1 MASFGEYGS
10 FQFWRKGRYPRD
22 FAVIFLCSFALI
34 VPLYLERSVSF
45 KGSCVENEVGT
56 SCNSVA
62 ITRIEVSE
70 SKMAEK
76 TQDVYDV
83 IICGTD
89 LVQSILS
96 SALSRAGKKVLHC
109 DGNDWYGGFDAVLYG
124 GGTLDLFIEQCME
137 NQRQEDKN
145 GEDVSESGKEFI
157 PILPKEKYASLK
169 LHSQTVLPQ
178 EDSNDKTTSVDV
190 AAKEDTDE
198 IEIENLAIHEDAVD
212 GEGEEDIISNA
223 TNNNLKATE
232 PNNNIE
238 QVDGFSLDISP
249 CLLYASGDA
258 VEGMV
263 KSGVSDYLEFKSVE
277 GLFVLMGEDDSSK
290 SSSRRVNRHRNK
302 SAAATES
309 SDGKTNDK
317 LVSYRVPC
325 SKADVFRSKLLSPVD
340 KRRLMKFLQLITDYG
355 MAMASQSTETN
366 NTDDD
371 DDDEALNDNEEE
383 NSVNTKLPTST
394 TNSGEDAIQSVNER
408 HLHRGRA
415 LSRPQN
421 KATPSSSDMESLIR
435 CVRDDVSFSDFLRN
449 VAKLPDRLAVVVVY
463 ALALSP
469 FGYNKNDGSEP
480 ISDAMTRIS
489 RYSTKEG
496 VEDLLLHVT
505 ALGRFGNTAFLTA
518 MYGSGELSQAFCR
531 SGAVYGSTYML
542 RRPPLRITL
551 EQSSSRVSGVV
562 LGGEGI
568 VGFDDEVVDQEIL
581 CEHVIVPS
589 TMVDPSVVQNAFRT
603 RTYRRISILRGKLVT
618 AEREDSD
625 TDNSTEQRYAI
636 IIPPGTR
643 GLSNQSAIHVLALDD
658 SVCISPRGKDYT
670 VLHLTMTSPDD
681 CDSNE
686 VCDETLGQAVQ
697 HLIESHRSSNDET
710 SAVEECHHVSFS
722 FTSDSPDSITEDNQT
737 TGLHIAYRDTQSI
750 TCDSAFREAKRIFD
764 KICPDAD
771 FLGLSKKVEDEI
783 VYRNEEDSDD
793 EKLVLDSAVT
803 MIEAPKSTSETSQEE
818 VKATQEEPQEEV
830 KASQKERSIG

>member
-1 MASFGEYGS
+1 
-10 FQFWRKGRYPRD
+10 
-22 FAVIFLCSFALI
+22 
-34 VPLYLERSVSF
+34 
-45 KGSCVENEVGT
+45 
-56 SCNSVA
+56 
-62 ITRIEVSE
+62 
-70 SKMAEK
+70 MAEA

-124 GGTLDLFIEQCME
+124 GGTLDLFIEQCMD
-137 NQRQEDKN
+137 NQLQEKVDNNDAVADVN
-145 GEDVSESGKEFI
+145 GVVGKERDSI
-157 PILPKEKYASLK
+157 SILPKEKYASLR
-169 LHSQTVLPQ
+169 LHSQTILVQ
-178 EDSNDKTTSVDV
+178 SDKDKTTIADV
-190 AAKEDTDE
+190 VVKEDTADSK
-198 IEIENLAIHEDAVD
+198 IEKLAIDIDAVEGE
-212 GEGEEDIISNA
+212 GEGEEEISNES
-223 TNNNLKATE
+223 NNDDLQAPDSNKAIDE
-232 PNNNIE
+232 
-238 QVDGFSLDISP
+238 VDGFSLDISP
-249 CLLYASGDA
+249 CLLYACGDA

-290 SSSRRVNRHRNK
+290 SSRRVNRHRK
-302 SAAATES
+302 QSTDTTES
-309 SDGKTNDK
+309 IDDK
-317 LVSYRVPC
+317 SSTDNKPLVSYRVPC

-355 MAMASQSTETN
+355 MAMASQSTEPNPDGN
-366 NTDDD
+366 NI
-371 DDDEALNDNEEE
+371 AQNDNEEDI
-383 NSVNTKLPTST
+383 SAST
-394 TNSGEDAIQSVNER
+394 TLPASTNNNGEDAIQSVNER
-408 HLHRGRA
+408 RLHRGRA

-435 CVRDDVSFSDFLRN
+435 CVRDGVSFSDFLRN

-469 FGYNKNDGSEP
+469 FGYNTTDEA
-480 ISDAMTRIS
+480 IDDAMARVS
-489 RYSTKEG
+489 KYSTKDG

-542 RRPPLRITL
+542 RRPPLRIIL
-551 EQSSSRVSGVV
+551 EKESPKVSGVV
-562 LGGEGI
+562 LGGEGM
-568 VGFDDEVVDQEIL
+568 VGFDDEHLDQEIL

-589 TMVDPSVVQNAFRT
+589 TMIDPSAVRNAVRT

-618 AEREDSD
+618 AEREQNDADIS
-625 TDNSTEQRYAI
+625 SETEQRYAI

-658 SVCISPRGKDYT
+658 SVCVSPRGKQYT
-670 VLHLTMTSPDD
+670 VLHLTMTSPED
-681 CDSNE
+681 CDSHD
-686 VCDETLGQAVQ
+686 VYDETLGRAVQ
-697 HLIESHRSSNDET
+697 HLIESQLSTNENASS
-710 SAVEECHHVSFS
+710 VEECHHVSFS
-722 FTSDSPDSITEDNQT
+722 FSSGSPNDITEDNER

-793 EKLVLDSAVT
+793 EKVVLESAVT
-803 MIEAPKSTSETSQEE
+803 MIETPLMSVKTKEE
-818 VKATQEEPQEEV
+818 QPIDVSFVDK
-830 KASQKERSIG
+830 

>member
-1 MASFGEYGS
+1 
-10 FQFWRKGRYPRD
+10 
-22 FAVIFLCSFALI
+22 
-34 VPLYLERSVSF
+34 
-45 KGSCVENEVGT
+45 
-56 SCNSVA
+56 
-62 ITRIEVSE
+62 
-70 SKMAEK
+70 MAET

-124 GGTLDLFIEQCME
+124 GGTLDLFIEQCMD
-137 NQRQEDKN
+137 NQLREEDKN
-145 GEDVSESGKEFI
+145 EAVADVSDGVVETERDFI
-157 PILPKEKYASLK
+157 SILPKEKYASLR
-169 LHSQTVLPQ
+169 LHSQTVLVQ
-178 EDSNDKTTSVDV
+178 SNEDKTTSADV
-190 AAKEDTDE
+190 VVKEDTAE
-198 IEIENLAIHEDAVD
+198 SKMEELAIDSDTVE
-212 GEGEEDIISNA
+212 GEGEEDISHERNDNLQAPESNN
-223 TNNNLKATE
+223 T
-232 PNNNIE
+232 IE

-249 CLLYASGDA
+249 CLLYACGDA

-290 SSSRRVNRHRNK
+290 SSSRRVNRHRKKSTDTSESVDDQPLPDNK
-302 SAAATES
+302 P
-309 SDGKTNDK
+309 

-340 KRRLMKFLQLITDYG
+340 KRRLMRFLQLITDYG
-355 MAMASQSTETN
+355 MTMASQSTEPN
-366 NTDDD
+366 PDDD
-371 DDDEALNDNEEE
+371 NNVPNDNEEE
-383 NSVNTKLPTST
+383 NSANTNTTLPTST
-394 TNSGEDAIQSVNER
+394 TNNTGEDAIQSVNER
-408 HLHRGRA
+408 RLHRGRA

-435 CVRDDVSFSDFLRN
+435 CVHDGVSFSDFLRN

-469 FGYNKNDGSEP
+469 FGYNMNDANNEA
-480 ISDAMTRIS
+480 ISDALARVS
-489 RYSTKEG
+489 KYSTKDG

-551 EQSSSRVSGVV
+551 EKGSPKVSGVV
-562 LGGEGI
+562 LGGEGM
-568 VGFDDEVVDQEIL
+568 VGFDDEQLDQEIS

-589 TMVDPSVVQNAFRT
+589 TMIDPTAVRNAVRT

-618 AEREDSD
+618 AEREQNDADISPE
-625 TDNSTEQRYAI
+625 TEQRYAI

-658 SVCISPRGKDYT
+658 SVCVSPRGKQYT
-670 VLHLTMTSPDD
+670 VLHLTMTSPED
-681 CDSNE
+681 CDSHD
-686 VCDETLGQAVQ
+686 VFDETLGRAVQ
-697 HLIESHRSSNDET
+697 HLIESQLSTNEEALS
-710 SAVEECHHVSFS
+710 VEECHHVSFS
-722 FTSDSPDSITEDNQT
+722 FASDSPIDITMNNET

-793 EKLVLDSAVT
+793 EKVVLESAVT
-803 MIEAPKSTSETSQEE
+803 MIETPLTSTTSQSQDEE
-818 VKATQEEPQEEV
+818 VETTQEEQPIV
-830 KASQKERSIG
+830 D

>member
-1 MASFGEYGS
+1 M
-10 FQFWRKGRYPRD
+10 
-22 FAVIFLCSFALI
+22 
-34 VPLYLERSVSF
+34 
-45 KGSCVENEVGT
+45 T
-56 SCNSVA
+56 
-62 ITRIEVSE
+62 
-70 SKMAEK
+70 EK
-76 TQDVYDV
+76 TQDAYDV

-124 GGTLDLFIEQCME
+124 GGTLDLFLEQCME
-137 NQRQEDKN
+137 NQRQEDN
-145 GEDVSESGKEFI
+145 NVVEDVSDGGIESGKEFI
-157 PILPKEKYASLK
+157 SILPKEKYASLR

-178 EDSNDKTTSVDV
+178 ENSNDKSTSVDAV
-190 AAKEDTDE
+190 SNQDSAETK
-198 IEIENLAIHEDAVD
+198 IEKLAIHNDVVD
-212 GEGEEDIISNA
+212 DEGGEDICHE

-263 KSGVSDYLEFKSVE
+263 KSGVSDYVEFKSVE
-277 GLFVLMGEDDSSK
+277 GLFVLMAEDDSLTTK
-290 SSSRRVNRHRNK
+290 SRRVNRHRNM
-302 SAAATES
+302 SIDTSES
-309 SDGKTNDK
+309 SDSNTPNDK
-317 LVSYRVPC
+317 PLVSYRVPC

-355 MAMASQSTETN
+355 MVMASQSTELN
-366 NTDDD
+366 ADDD
-371 DDDEALNDNEEE
+371 NNNDNTPNDNEEGSSA
-383 NSVNTKLPTST
+383 NAKLPTST
-394 TNSGEDAIQSVNER
+394 NNSGEDAIQSVNER

-435 CVRDDVSFSDFLRN
+435 CVRDGVSFSDFLRN
-449 VAKLPDRLAVVVVY
+449 VVKLPDRLAVVVVY

-469 FGYNKNDGSEP
+469 FGYNKNDAGEP
-480 ISDAMTRIS
+480 ISDAMARLS
-489 RYSTKEG
+489 KYSTKDG

-551 EQSSSRVSGVV
+551 EQGSSRVSGVV

-568 VGFDDEVVDQEIL
+568 AGFDDDDLDQEIL

-589 TMVDPSVVQNAFRT
+589 TMIDPSVLRSAVRT

-618 AEREDSD
+618 AEREQPD
-625 TDNSTEQRYAI
+625 TDNSSETEQRYAI

-658 SVCISPRGKDYT
+658 SVCVSPRGKDCT
-670 VLHLTMTSPDD
+670 VLHLTMTSPEEGCVSHD
-681 CDSNE
+681 
-686 VCDETLGQAVQ
+686 VFDETLGQA
-697 HLIESHRSSNDET
+697 
-710 SAVEECHHVSFS
+710 
-722 FTSDSPDSITEDNQT
+722 
-737 TGLHIAYRDTQSI
+737 
-750 TCDSAFREAKRIFD
+750 
-764 KICPDAD
+764 ICPDAD

-793 EKLVLDSAVT
+793 EKVVLNSAVT
-803 MIEAPKSTSETSQEE
+803 MIEARSSTPKTPHQKGAKTTYEE
-818 VKATQEEPQEEV
+818 QPIAD
-830 KASQKERSIG
+830 

>member
-1 MASFGEYGS
+1 MEYHHRAKS
-10 FQFWRKGRYPRD
+10 KE
-22 FAVIFLCSFALI
+22 LLALRL
-34 VPLYLERSVSF
+34 PLIATNKARGQKKVNNQE
-45 KGSCVENEVGT
+45 
-56 SCNSVA
+56 
-62 ITRIEVSE
+62 
-70 SKMAEK
+70 MAEK

-124 GGTLDLFIEQCME
+124 GGTLDLFLEQCMD

-145 GEDVSESGKEFI
+145 VLEDVSDGGVLESGKEFI
-157 PILPKEKYASLK
+157 SILPKEKYASLR

-178 EDSNDKTTSVDV
+178 ENSNDKTISVDV
-190 AAKEDTDE
+190 PAKDDTAE
-198 IEIENLAIHEDAVD
+198 SAIEKLAIHNDVVD
-212 GEGEEDIISNA
+212 NEGGENISHA
-223 TNNNLKATE
+223 TNNNLQASE
-232 PNNNIE
+232 PNNNID

-277 GLFVLMGEDDSSK
+277 GLFVLMAEDDSSTSK
-290 SSSRRVNRHRNK
+290 SRRINRHRNK
-302 SAAATES
+302 STDTTES
-309 SDGKTNDK
+309 SDVKTPNDK
-317 LVSYRVPC
+317 PLVSYRVPC

-355 MAMASQSTETN
+355 MAMASQSTERN
-366 NTDDD
+366 ADDD
-371 DDDEALNDNEEE
+371 DGGGDDTPVDNEEE
-383 NSVNTKLPTST
+383 NLANTKLPTS
-394 TNSGEDAIQSVNER
+394 NNNGEDAIQSVNER

-435 CVRDDVSFSDFLRN
+435 CVRDGVSFSDFLRN
-449 VAKLPDRLAVVVVY
+449 VVKLPDRLAVVVIY

-469 FGYNKNDGSEP
+469 FGYNKNDSNEP
-480 ISDAMTRIS
+480 LSDAMARVS
-489 RYSTKEG
+489 EYSTKDG

-551 EQSSSRVSGVV
+551 EQGSSRVSGVV

-568 VGFDDEVVDQEIL
+568 VGFDDDDLEQEIL

-589 TMVDPSVVQNAFRT
+589 TMIDPSELRNAVRT
-603 RTYRRISILRGKLVT
+603 RTYRRISMLKGKLVK
-618 AEREDSD
+618 AEREQTDA
-625 TDNSTEQRYAI
+625 DNSSETEQRYAI

-658 SVCISPRGKDYT
+658 SVCVSPRGKDYT
-670 VLHLTMTSPDD
+670 VLHLTMTSPED
-681 CDSNE
+681 CDSHD
-686 VCDETLGQAVQ
+686 VFDETLGQAVQ
-697 HLIESHRSSNDET
+697 HLIESHLSSNEEA

-722 FTSDSPDSITEDNQT
+722 FTSDSPNSITEDNQT

-793 EKLVLDSAVT
+793 EKVVLDSAVT
-803 MIEAPKSTSETSQEE
+803 MIEAPSSTSKTPQEE
-818 VKATQEEPQEEV
+818 VEATQEERLLTE
-830 KASQKERSIG
+830 

>member
-1 MASFGEYGS
+1 
-10 FQFWRKGRYPRD
+10 
-22 FAVIFLCSFALI
+22 
-34 VPLYLERSVSF
+34 
-45 KGSCVENEVGT
+45 
-56 SCNSVA
+56 
-62 ITRIEVSE
+62 
-70 SKMAEK
+70 MAEAS
-76 TQDVYDV
+76 QDVYDV

-89 LVQSILS
+89 LIQSILS

-124 GGTLDLFIEQCME
+124 GGTLDLFVEQCMD
-137 NQRQEDKN
+137 NQQQEDN
-145 GEDVSESGKEFI
+145 NVAVADVSDVETDFI
-157 PILPKEKYASLK
+157 SILPKEKYASLR
-169 LHSQTVLPQ
+169 LHSQTILGQ
-178 EDSNDKTTSVDV
+178 TNDKTTND
-190 AAKEDTDE
+190 
-198 IEIENLAIHEDAVD
+198 
-212 GEGEEDIISNA
+212 
-223 TNNNLKATE
+223 
-232 PNNNIE
+232 

-277 GLFVLMGEDDSSK
+277 GLFVLMAEDDSSK
-290 SSSRRVNRHRNK
+290 STSRKVNRHRNK
-302 SAAATES
+302 RGDTTEKV
-309 SDGKTNDK
+309 DDKTSNDK
-317 LVSYRVPC
+317 SLVSYRVPC

-355 MAMASQSTETN
+355 MVMASQSTEVAA
-366 NTDDD
+366 DDD
-371 DDDEALNDNEEE
+371 DALNDNEEIAADA
-383 NSVNTKLPTST
+383 KPTST
-394 TNSGEDAIQSVNER
+394 NNNGEDAIQSVNER

-435 CVRDDVSFSDFLRN
+435 CVRDGVSFSDFLRT
-449 VAKLPDRLAVVVVY
+449 VVKLPDRLAVVVVY

-469 FGYNKNDGSEP
+469 FGYNTDDANNGP
-480 ISDAMTRIS
+480 ISDAMARVS
-489 RYSTKEG
+489 KYSTKDG

-505 ALGRFGNTAFLTA
+505 ALGRFGNTAFLAA

-551 EQSSSRVSGVV
+551 EKDSRRVSGVV

-568 VGFDDEVVDQEIL
+568 AGFDDGLDQEIL

-589 TMVDPSVVQNAFRT
+589 TMIDPSVVRNAIRT
-603 RTYRRISILRGKLVT
+603 RTYRRISILRGKLVK
-618 AEREDSD
+618 AEREQND
-625 TDNSTEQRYAI
+625 TDNSSEIEQRYAI
-636 IIPPGTR
+636 IILPGTR
-643 GLSNQSAIHVLALDD
+643 GLSNQSAIHVLAFDD
-658 SVCISPRGKDYT
+658 SVCVSPRGKQYT
-670 VLHLTMTSPDD
+670 VLHLTMTSPED
-681 CDSNE
+681 CDSHD
-686 VCDETLGQAVQ
+686 VFDETLGQAVH
-697 HLIESHRSSNDET
+697 HLIESQLSSNKEA
-710 SAVEECHHVSFS
+710 SSIEECHHVSFS
-722 FTSDSPDSITEDNQT
+722 FTSDSPNNITEDSQT

-793 EKLVLDSAVT
+793 EKVVLDSAVT
-803 MIEAPKSTSETSQEE
+803 MIEAPSSTSTTSQEE
-818 VKATQEEPQEEV
+818 EEEVKPTQEEQP
-830 KASQKERSIG
+830 IDN

>member
-1 MASFGEYGS
+1 
-10 FQFWRKGRYPRD
+10 
-22 FAVIFLCSFALI
+22 
-34 VPLYLERSVSF
+34 
-45 KGSCVENEVGT
+45 
-56 SCNSVA
+56 
-62 ITRIEVSE
+62 
-70 SKMAEK
+70 MAETT

-124 GGTLDLFIEQCME
+124 GGTLDLFIEQCLE
-137 NQRQEDKN
+137 NQLQDEDN
-145 GEDVSESGKEFI
+145 NDAVAGVSDGAVEKERDFI
-157 PILPKEKYASLK
+157 SILPKEKYASLQ
-169 LHSQTVLPQ
+169 LHSQTVIGQ
-178 EDSNDKTTSVDV
+178 GNNDKTTSADV
-190 AAKEDTDE
+190 AVIEDTAESKVEKLSID
-198 IEIENLAIHEDAVD
+198 NDTVG
-212 GEGEEDIISNA
+212 GEGGEDI
-223 TNNNLKATE
+223 THQTDNNNLQASE
-232 PNNNIE
+232 SNNTTD

-249 CLLYASGDA
+249 CLLYACGDA

-290 SSSRRVNRHRNK
+290 SSSRRVNRHRKK
-302 SAAATES
+302 SADTTES
-309 SDGKTNDK
+309 TDDK
-317 LVSYRVPC
+317 PSTDNKPLVSYRVPC

-355 MAMASQSTETN
+355 MAIASQSAEGN
-366 NTDDD
+366 PDDD
-371 DDDEALNDNEEE
+371 NNNAPNDNEDEI
-383 NSVNTKLPTST
+383 SANTVLPTST
-394 TNSGEDAIQSVNER
+394 SNSGEDAIQSVNER

-421 KATPSSSDMESLIR
+421 KATPSSSDMESLMR
-435 CVRDDVSFSDFLRN
+435 CVREGVSFSDFLRN

-469 FGYNKNDGSEP
+469 FGYNANDANDEA
-480 ISDAMTRIS
+480 ISDAMARVS
-489 RYSTKEG
+489 KYSTKDG

-542 RRPPLRITL
+542 RRPPLRIIL
-551 EQSSSRVSGVV
+551 EKDSPKVGGVV
-562 LGGEGI
+562 LGGEGM
-568 VGFDDEVVDQEIL
+568 VGFDDGIDQEIL

-589 TMVDPSVVQNAFRT
+589 TMIDPSVVRNAVRT
-603 RTYRRISILRGKLVT
+603 RTYRRISILKGKLVT
-618 AEREDSD
+618 AEREQNDGDIS
-625 TDNSTEQRYAI
+625 SETEQRYAI

-643 GLSNQSAIHVLALDD
+643 DLSNESAIHVLALDD
-658 SVCISPRGKDYT
+658 SVCVSPRGKQYT
-670 VLHLTMTSPDD
+670 VLHLTMTSPED
-681 CDSNE
+681 CDSHD
-686 VCDETLGQAVQ
+686 VFDETLGRAVQ
-697 HLIESHRSSNDET
+697 HLIESQLSTNEEASS
-710 SAVEECHHVSFS
+710 VEECHHVSFS
-722 FTSDSPDSITEDNQT
+722 FTSDSPNDITEDNET

-771 FLGLSKKVEDEI
+771 FLGLAKKVEDEI

-793 EKLVLDSAVT
+793 EKVVLESAVT
-803 MIEAPKSTSETSQEE
+803 MIETPSTSTTSQEE
-818 VKATQEEPQEEV
+818 EVETTQEEQ
-830 KASQKERSIG
+830 SIVN